1 MSIRAYTGNDLPSII
16 DIYNRSKLDEL
27 QFEDRKFTLLPLE
40 EDIPRYSKLM
50 ESAIFIYSYQGQ
62 AAGFAAICGNEIR
75 ALFVHPDFRGKGVG
89 AELIQFLLNSVPGIE
104 VHLYVA
110 SSNRPAKT
118 LYQKYG
124 FSITDTF
131 ETTYN
136 QEPVVA
142 QKMVRRIVP

>member
-1 MSIRAYTGNDLPSII
+1 MSIRAYTIKDLPSIT

-50 ESAIFIYSYQGQ
+50 ASAIFIYSYQGQ
-62 AAGFAAICGNEIR
+62 TAGFAAICGNEIR

-89 AELIQFLLNSVPGIE
+89 AELIQFLLNRTPSIE

-110 SSNRPAKT
+110 SANRPAKT